1 MWIAR
6 ITNGQRQQTSICVKR
21 CDIAPCNGSVL
32 SLSSHSHA
40 HTTTTT
46 DSLILDLSVFLHCK
60 RNRTIVLTTDITSEG
75 ESTDWIVFPS
85 TKERT
90 VKENWNKFPKTV
102 KRSWIKQVT
111 TVTELNYLLEQD
123 TFLHHYF
130 SRVIYTSNSSH
141 PAKHYIYNTE
151 FCLSQSDR
159 HNFIIS
165 WSIWLLHVSSEE
177 SHFHFWAHILLCGI
191 PKAIV
196 LRSHCQFVKDHGI
209 FTFRA
214 LLQIFTH
221 HSVLCQ
227 YLIGQWAARPFG
239 L

>member
-1 MWIAR
+1 MWYCSL
-6 ITNGQRQQTSICVKR
+6 QWICVKFVVPFTR
-21 CDIAPCNGSVL
+21 THHHHHWLFDIRSLG
-32 SLSSHSHA
+32 LSSLQKESY
-40 HTTTTT
+40 
-46 DSLILDLSVFLHCK
+46 
-60 RNRTIVLTTDITSEG
+60 NRTHYRYYFRRGIDGLNCISLNKRK
-75 ESTDWIVFPS
+75 S
-85 TKERT
+85 

-130 SRVIYTSNSSH
+130 CRVIYTSNSSH
-141 PAKHYIYNTE
+141 PAKHYIYNTK
-151 FCLSQSDR
+151 FCLSQSGR

-221 HSVLCQ
+221 HFVLCQ
-227 YLIGQWAARPFG
+227 YLIGQWASRPFG